1 MKNSNKIVFLVA
13 LVLVFVQS
21 CTGSKEIVLNES
33 PDVEVIAPTW
43 TEIMPGQE
51 DGQKTIVVFLPV
63 ANEKQKYAVDSIY
76 FLGYHQALT
85 YKTKTSAGGGY
96 QAIIV
101 VGKDNNSV
109 EPPYE
114 LTSNQA
120 LVSYLDAKKVRHYF
134 RVSDIKKAES
144 IFMP

>member
-1 MKNSNKIVFLVA
+1 MKNSIK
-13 LVLVFVQS
+13 LVLLGALLVVFVQS

-33 PDVEVIAPTW
+33 PDVEVVAPTW

-63 ANEKQKYAVDSIY
+63 TSENEKYAIDSI
-76 FLGYHQALT
+76 FFQGYHQELT
-85 YKTKTSAGGGY
+85 YKTKTSAGAGY
-96 QAIIV
+96 QAVIA

-114 LTSNQA
+114 LTGSQA
-120 LVSYLDAKKVRHYF
+120 LVSYFDAKNVRHYF
-134 RVSDIKKAES
+134 RVNDIKQADS